1 MYITHLKISHSF
13 DPYLSND
20 LTLTL
25 SPTHSCDQTHCF
37 HQMKWTNLQQTSLIS
52 DHLFTFFSYCFWTHW
67 NLACSDSSTFFLF
80 IHSYL
85 WVVASTGSYRQVAW
99 PYLQADLILLHLTIL
114 WFSDAMFLSLFFY
127 RVEDI
132 WQLRVQKIYR
142 CHFPNPI
149 CSCHVSVSHFGNS
162 CSTCKFFIFI
172 VCALLF
178 CGSVIFSVT
187 MATDFLFRIFKFC
200 TLIFFFRHH
209 AVSQLIDYSRV

>member
-1 MYITHLKISHSF
+1 MDIEKLI
-13 DPYLSND
+13 
-20 LTLTL
+20 
-25 SPTHSCDQTHCF
+25 QT
-37 HQMKWTNLQQTSLIS
+37 
-52 DHLFTFFSYCFWTHW
+52 Y
-67 NLACSDSSTFFLF
+67 
-80 IHSYL
+80 
-85 WVVASTGSYRQVAW
+85 
-99 PYLQADLILLHLTIL
+99 LILLCFTLLHFEDT
-114 WFSDAMFLSLFFY
+114 MFFY
-127 RVEDI
+127 KLKVFG
-132 WQLRVQKIYR
+132 KPASSIYR

-209 AVSQLIDYSRV
+209 AVSQLIDYSRVSTLLLCVPGNQKYVTGFLMRYT